1 MDKEKKAATGITA
14 HMIAF
19 DDQHRELVFPV
30 DSGDLQGEGPAPA
43 PRGPYRSGGLQ
54 AAVRGEVQIRQAN
67 LFTHEPPAIVAAGG
81 MVTESGTAKAY
92 VIAADLNPT
101 HADTP

>member
-1 MDKEKKAATGITA
+1 MDKEKKAAPGVTA

-30 DSGDLQGEGPAPA
+30 DSGDLRAGDLLLLGEGHTVPADCKLLWGEIRVREEGALFTRSA
-43 PRGPYRSGGLQ
+43 PGILKEGGL
-54 AAVRGEVQIRQAN
+54 V
-67 LFTHEPPAIVAAGG
+67 
-81 MVTESGTAKAY
+81 ESGTAKAY
-92 VIAADLNPT
+92 VIAADLNPP

>member
-1 MDKEKKAATGITA
+1 MDKEKKATTGVTA

-30 DSGDLQGEGPAPA
+30 DSGDLRAGDLLLLGAGHTVPADCKLLWGEIRVLEEGALLTCSAPGIL
-43 PRGPYRSGGLQ
+43 RGGGL
-54 AAVRGEVQIRQAN
+54 VK
-67 LFTHEPPAIVAAGG
+67 
-81 MVTESGTAKAY
+81 SGTAKAY
-92 VIAADLNPT
+92 VIAADFNPT